1 MSLLVSRPA
10 RQTLRLDPERFGR
23 RGRVVL
29 KSFTAARYLALAI
42 HRYMER
48 EGEVE
53 KRVTAG
59 DLAALG
65 LIDDLYQLVLGRR
78 LEKRSPK
85 LLSNA
90 LDFLS
95 RVFGRLR
102 VEKQL
107 QDFTELFE
115 LSATVDAV
123 EVPPFR
129 PFAAERRLRDLVLFY
144 LQRRNPA
151 ARSANRALHGG
162 FEPNVAYRRLIRALE
177 RYLDGQP
184 GMGAD
189 GESLLQMLLAPL
201 RASPHS
207 LAGQLRYILE
217 RWGGVLGEEM
227 WRIRGVLDLF
237 AEEEAERFA
246 PGHGRDYSLPLERL
260 AAAEKRYSLD
270 REWMPRLVLMAKNVF
285 VWLDQLSRQYG
296 RSIKRLDQIPEE
308 ELSLLARRGF
318 TGLWLIGVWERS
330 RASQRIKQLRGNPE
344 AAASAYSIKGYR
356 IAEDLGGEAAFAELE
371 RRAGRCG
378 LRLAA
383 DMVPNHMGIDSD
395 WVIEHPERFLSLE
408 EPPFPAYRFSGEDF
422 SPSPEVGIYLEDH
435 YFDGTDAAVVF
446 KRVDRTSGETRFIY
460 HGNDGTSTPWNDT
473 AQLDYLRADVREAV
487 VQSILEVARRFP
499 VIRFDAAMTLA
510 KRHYQRLWFPE
521 PGSAGAI
528 PSRAGY
534 GMSREEFDRRMP
546 EELWREVVD
555 RTAQEAPD
563 TLLLAEAFWLME
575 GYFVRTLGMHRV
587 YNSAFMHMMRDRETG
602 KYRRLI
608 KETLVFD
615 PEILRRYVNFM
626 SNPDEAPA
634 SAQFGR
640 GDRYFGVCAVMAT
653 LPGLP
658 MFGHGQWEGLD
669 EKYGME
675 YQRAYYDEREHP
687 EVVSRHDREITPLLQ
702 QRELFAGV
710 ENFLLFDFVG
720 PDHAVNENVLAFFNC
735 DERRQAVVVFNN
747 SPHRVSGSLSR
758 SAPYRVKDSPDD
770 REMTETRT
778 IWEVLEIPPPLS
790 APIRFDDQVRGLQ
803 FLHPPVEISEA
814 GLILQVE
821 PFQCLVLTDFWL
833 AEGDDRSYTL
843 LAEQLGGRGVPSL
856 GQALFEL
863 RLKPLGSELTRVAT
877 ESSGRGEVAAGGE
890 PRDQGA
896 SNPVDRLASR
906 LSELLAGPPWRDP
919 EAKDRM
925 EACFSEKAKSL
936 LWLQSAEDLPPW
948 LAASRAAVGDLRQ
961 WMKGRFDVSYGLW
974 TAVSLASFAR
984 IVGRREDIER
994 WIDPLV
1000 GVSGLHGDSAR
1011 RIGAVLRLT
1020 LREGWLEIA
1029 PPPGP
1034 VELQEI
1040 VERWRVDEEARFLL
1054 GCHQAEEVEWLVREA
1069 LEELLHWRFAL
1080 AATAWLGDRRSED
1093 EVETA
1098 HALMGFDLAGRR
1110 LLASVE
1116 RAGYRVSEWAEDLQF
1131 RQTRTG
1137 APVARPSS
1145 KPR

>member
-1 MSLLVSRPA
+1 
-10 RQTLRLDPERFGR
+10 
-23 RGRVVL
+23 VVL
-29 KSFTAARYLALAI
+29 KSFTAARHLALAI
-42 HRYMER
+42 DRYQGKER
-48 EGEVE
+48 EIGET
-53 KRVTAG
+53 VTAG
-59 DLAALG
+59 DLAALA
-65 LIDDLYQLVLGRR
+65 LIDDLYQLLLSRR
-78 LEKRSPK
+78 LKERSPK
-85 LLSNA
+85 LLTNA

-95 RVFGRLR
+95 RVFGRVQ

-107 QDFTELFE
+107 HGFTELFE

-123 EVPPFR
+123 QVPPFR
-129 PFAAERRLRDLVLFY
+129 PVDAERRLRDLVLFY

-151 ARSANRALHGG
+151 ARSANRALHSG
-162 FEPNVAYRRLIRALE
+162 FEPKRAYRRLIRALE

-184 GMGAD
+184 GAGGH

-207 LAGQLRYILE
+207 LAGQLQYILE
-217 RWGGVLGEEM
+217 RWGGVLGEEL

-237 AEEEAERFA
+237 AEEEAERFP
-246 PGHGRDYSLPLERL
+246 PGRGRDYSLPLERL
-260 AAAEKRYSLD
+260 RAAEERYSLD
-270 REWMPRLVLMAKNVF
+270 REWMPRLILMAKNVF

-296 RSIKRLDQIPEE
+296 RPIERLDQIPEE
-308 ELSLLARRGF
+308 ELSTLARRGF

-356 IAEDLGGEAAFAELE
+356 IAEDLGGEAALAELE
-371 RRAGRCG
+371 SRAARCG

-422 SPSPEVGIYLEDH
+422 SPNPDVGIYLEDH

-487 VQSILEVARRFP
+487 IESILEVARRFP

-528 PSRAGY
+528 PSRAGH
-534 GMSREEFDRRMP
+534 GMSRGEFDHRMP

-555 RTAQEAPD
+555 RAAQEAPD

-687 EVVSRHDREITPLLQ
+687 EVVSRHDREITPLLR

-770 REMTETRT
+770 RETIVTRT
-778 IWEVLEIPPPLS
+778 VWEALGIPLPLS
-790 APIRFDDQVRGLQ
+790 APIRFDDRVRSLQ
-803 FLHPPVEISEA
+803 FLHPTAEAEEA
-814 GLILQVE
+814 GLTLQVE

-843 LAEQLGGRGVPSL
+843 LAERLAGRGVPSL

-863 RLKPLGSELTRVAT
+863 RLEPLGSELTRVAT
-877 ESSGRGEVAAGGE
+877 ESSGRGQSGAGAELPDQVAS
-890 PRDQGA
+890 D
-896 SNPVDRLASR
+896 SVDRLASR
-906 LSELLAGPPWRDP
+906 LSELLAGPPWRDS

-925 EACFSEKAKSL
+925 EESFSEKAESL
-936 LWLQSAEDLPPW
+936 LWLESTDDLPPW
-948 LAASRAAVGDLRQ
+948 LAASRAAVKNLRQ

-984 IVGRREDIER
+984 VVGRREDIER

-1000 GVSGLHGDSAR
+1000 GVSGLHGDTAR
-1011 RIGAVLRLT
+1011 RIGAVLRLS

-1034 VELQEI
+1034 VELSET
-1040 VERWRVDEEARFLL
+1040 VERWRVDEDARFLL
-1054 GCHQAEEVEWLVREA
+1054 GCHQVEEVEWLVREA

-1080 AATAWLGDRRSED
+1080 AATAWFGDRPSED

-1098 HALMGFDLAGRR
+1098 HALMGFELAGRR

-1116 RAGYRVSEWAEDLQF
+1116 RAGYRVAEWAEDLQF
-1131 RQTRTG
+1131 RQTRSG
-1137 APVARPSS
+1137 APVAGPSS